1 MKFVNKLSVIGL
13 IVLMFSFM
21 NILQADDGDGG
32 ALAPKCS
39 GTSVSI
45 CANSKTQSKC
55 EGTYRYQDGG
65 KSQQCKWDASTSVC
79 RANGNYCQAYY

>member
-21 NILQADDGDGG
+21 NILQADDGD
-32 ALAPKCS
+32 LNKAPLCS
-39 GTSVSI
+39 GTSVDI

-55 EGTYRYQDGG
+55 EGTYRDNG
-65 KSQQCKWDASTSVC
+65 KPQQCKWDASTSVC
-79 RANGNYCQAYY
+79 RANGNYCNLYY